1 MVWKSSSSPMRTR
14 GMGRRVFSSRR
25 AQVNR
30 RALPPGPARCY
41 GRAHAGEV
49 HRPHARALRLSRGPQ
64 PAARSGAA
72 RPRGRDQSAG
82 PISRMQIAVEQGVFL
97 TFLARALGARRAVE
111 IGTFTGYSAIS
122 IARGLA
128 PDGTLLCCDLN
139 EEWTAIAR
147 RYFARAGLAERI
159 TLRIAPAIETVRALP
174 RAPEIDLVFIDADKT
189 GYRGYY
195 EELLPRLRPGGVIG
209 FDNVLWG
216 GSVADPSDTSD
227 DTVALRA
234 LNDFLVRDDR
244 VDLVMLPVA
253 DGLTLARKR

>member
-14 GMGRRVFSSRR
+14 GMRRRVFSSRR

-30 RALPPGPARCY
+30 RALPSRPVRCY

-49 HRPHARALRLSRGPQ
+49 HRPHARALRLPGGPQ

-72 RPRGRDQSAG
+72 RPRGRDRRPRPDQPG
-82 PISRMQIAVEQGVFL
+82 SRA
-97 TFLARALGARRAVE
+97 
-111 IGTFTGYSAIS
+111 
-122 IARGLA
+122 
-128 PDGTLLCCDLN
+128 
-139 EEWTAIAR
+139 
-147 RYFARAGLAERI
+147 
-159 TLRIAPAIETVRALP
+159 
-174 RAPEIDLVFIDADKT
+174 
-189 GYRGYY
+189 YY
-195 EELLPRLRPGGVIG
+195 AELLPRLRSGGVIG

-234 LNDFLVRDDR
+234 LNDFLVRDER

-253 DGLTLARKR
+253 DGLTLVRKR